1 MFAKVYSMFAGSSSA
16 TQTQPNPVEKEG
28 ERDASTLPTAQAAI
42 ANSSASAPTSMI
54 PTPADREFELL
65 ERSTIGGGV
74 LSVAGFVIAKLAGK
88 NSLAV
93 GAGIFTTLS
102 AFSYLR
108 LQSLRQEGESQIK
121 ELKEQISK
129 LQAENGLLKA
139 RATTIESSSSRLT
152 GLLGV
157 VTTAVSKWLPSS
169 SPLPNT
175 PDKDAGKQLEALREQ
190 FRQFEIKV
198 GSFREDSKEL
208 EVKRAAML
216 KTISEIPPDDSPL
229 TSSTI
234 VSTAAA
240 AAGSSATTKRKG
252 SEDGDYEEIAH
263 HEAVSQPIDEWDIVS
278 KLNPAKP
285 LSKDQLGKI
294 TILEEQIREFQEA
307 LQSVNAKAAEISA
320 DSTKIWE
327 SLTDLLLQVSSIP
340 VASE

>member
-1 MFAKVYSMFAGSSSA
+1 MFARFYTAVVGSSPV
-16 TQTQPNPVEKEG
+16 TTPPPNPERKEEQKG
-28 ERDASTLPTAQAAI
+28 AATLPAAQTAI
-42 ANSSASAPTSMI
+42 ANSSTSAPTSMI
-54 PTPADREFELL
+54 PTPADREFEML

-102 AFSYLR
+102 AFSYFR

-121 ELKEQISK
+121 ALKELIGK

-157 VTTAVSKWLPSS
+157 VTTAVSKWLPGSI
-169 SPLPNT
+169 PAHKGAET
-175 PDKDAGKQLEALREQ
+175 DAGQQLANLREQ
-190 FRQFEIKV
+190 FQQFEENV
-198 GSFREDSKEL
+198 ASFRNDSAQL

-216 KTISEIPPDDSPL
+216 KTISEIPADASPL
-229 TSSTI
+229 AASTI

-240 AAGSSATTKRKG
+240 AAGSSATTERKG
-252 SEDGDYEEIAH
+252 NTEDGYAEIAH
-263 HEAVSQPIDEWDIVS
+263 HETVSQPIDEWDIVAR
-278 KLNPAKP
+278 LNPTQP
-285 LSKDQLGKI
+285 LSREQLERI
-294 TILEEQIREFQEA
+294 ATLEGQIKEFQEA